1 MIDACHFIFRQD
13 SQNLGICDPVLSCE
27 SCRKTKLPSGKEP
40 GLPTWDK
47 FDAKLMN
54 YT

>member
-1 MIDACHFIFRQD
+1 MLAILFFDRIHRI
-13 SQNLGICDPVLSCE
+13 LGICDPVLSCE
-27 SCRKTKLPSGKEP
+27 SCRKIKLPSGKEP